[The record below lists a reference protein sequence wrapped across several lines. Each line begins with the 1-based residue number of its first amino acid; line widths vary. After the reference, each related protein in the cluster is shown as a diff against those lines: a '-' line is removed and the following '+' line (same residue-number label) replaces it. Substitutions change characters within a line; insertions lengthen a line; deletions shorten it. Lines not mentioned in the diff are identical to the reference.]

1 VGMKNATAH
10 PELDLSC
17 LGIVVENEEGTA
29 FECPFCH
36 EMIEYVDLERVLAH
50 QAPHN
55 VAEESKVYSSAPK

>member
-1 VGMKNATAH
+1 MGMKNATAH
-10 PELDLSC
+10 PELALSC

-55 VAEESKVYSSAPK
+55 ETEEVRVSSPAPK